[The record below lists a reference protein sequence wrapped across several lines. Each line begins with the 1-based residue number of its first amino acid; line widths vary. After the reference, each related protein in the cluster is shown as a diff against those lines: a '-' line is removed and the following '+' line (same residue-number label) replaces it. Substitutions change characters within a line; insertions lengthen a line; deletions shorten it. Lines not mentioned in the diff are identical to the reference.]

1 MHSGLKCLGAT
12 VIVASLGVASVGH
25 AGGFAV
31 REQSTT
37 SQGMSFAGSAAN
49 DTLSAMY
56 WNPAAVANQEG
67 MNSENHAAGIFANS
81 ELTVTGG
88 TVLAGAN
95 AGNSGADSGNIA
107 KPALVSAGYLNYQL
121 SNIDP
126 KLFVGLSTN
135 APFGLVTEPENEN
148 YAGSIIGR
156 TSKVFNIV
164 GTPTVGYKVAP
175 WLTLAAGVQ
184 IAYLDATFKFGP
196 ANTAS
201 SYYNGDDYGFGWT
214 VGAMLEPVKGTKIG
228 IGFKSQVTYDL
239 EGELANNAT
248 GSGFAADAQ
257 LTTPDI
263 LTTVSLQQK
272 ITDRMRFM
280 ATYEWTD
287 WSDFDQVDIVA
298 KQSGSTVAQTL
309 GASVAGQ
316 TYATLDANW
325 RDGWFV
331 SAGLEF
337 DYSKALTFRGG
348 VAYKKSPIREASQR
362 LTAVPDNDRI
372 WLSAGLSYMAGQI
385 LPSLFGLKSTTT
397 IDLAFTHILVDDGR
411 FERSSVA
418 SNPAL
423 GALGTIT
430 SEGDTESHVNIVSFA
445 LRSKF

>member
-1 MHSGLKCLGAT
+1 M
-12 VIVASLGVASVGH
+12 ASLGVASVGH

-56 WNPAAVANQEG
+56 WNPAAVANQDG

-81 ELTVTGG
+81 EITVTGG
-88 TVLAGAN
+88 TVTN
-95 AGNSGADSGNIA
+95 VFSFSNTGNESGNIA
-107 KPALVSAGYLNYQL
+107 KPALVTAGYLNYQL

-135 APFGLVTEPENEN
+135 APFGLVTEPENES
-148 YAGSIIGR
+148 YAGSIVGR

-164 GTPTVGYKVAP
+164 GTPTVGYKLAP

-184 IAYLDATFKFGP
+184 IAYLDATFKFGR
-196 ANTAS
+196 ADQAS
-201 SYYNGDDYGFGWT
+201 TFFNGDDYGFGWT
-214 VGAMLEPVKGTKIG
+214 VGAILEPTKGTKIG
-228 IGFKSQVTYDL
+228 IGFRSQVTYDL
-239 EGELANNAT
+239 QGVLANNQN
-248 GSGFAADAQ
+248 GNGISADAQ

-263 LTTVSLQQK
+263 LTVSLQQK

-298 KQSGSTVAQTL
+298 QQTGVNVVTSIGNST
-309 GASVAGQ
+309 AGQ
-316 TYATLDANW
+316 TYASLDANW

-337 DYSKALTFRGG
+337 DYSDALTFRTGI
-348 VAYKKSPIREASQR
+348 AYEKSPIREASQR

-372 WLSAGLSYMAGQI
+372 WLSAGLSYRAGQI
-385 LPSLFGLKSTTT
+385 LPSLFGLSSTTT
-397 IDLAFTHILVDDGR
+397 IDLAYTHIFVEDGR
-411 FERSSVA
+411 VERESVA
-418 SNPAL
+418 LSA
-423 GALGTIT
+423 IT
-430 SEGDTESHVNIVSFA
+430 LEGDSESNVNIVSFA